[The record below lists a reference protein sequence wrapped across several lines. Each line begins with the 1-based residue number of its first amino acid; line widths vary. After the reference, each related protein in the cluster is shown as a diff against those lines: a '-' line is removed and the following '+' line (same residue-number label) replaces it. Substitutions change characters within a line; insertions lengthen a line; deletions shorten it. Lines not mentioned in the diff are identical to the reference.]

1 MLTLSIECW
10 VSGVAGSAPRP
21 SHAVFRRAMCTRRT
35 RRASSSK
42 ITARA
47 RCASRTL
54 EASGAVAKLVRPAG
68 RGAWRSSLDGGACRG
83 VHRTFPAATLRPPT
97 GTFSGKNSP
106 CAPRG
111 NAIGVC
117 RPALDAKRRAGILAP
132 CGCKS
137 NVQPRR
143 GPARAS
149 PRRVARAAPR
159 ILPSRRPVRARAA
172 KEIPGF
178 GRPCGV
184 READRGRPRRRP
196 GYTSKP
202 LPDSPLER
210 PTDELPALRLDLRSP
225 R

>member
-1 MLTLSIECW
+1 M
-10 VSGVAGSAPRP
+10 R
-21 SHAVFRRAMCTRRT
+21 TRRT

-42 ITARA
+42 VTARA

-68 RGAWRSSLDGGACRG
+68 RGAWRSSLDSGARRS
-83 VHRTFPAATLRPPT
+83 VHRTFPAATLRLPT
-97 GTFSGKNSP
+97 GAFSGKNSP

-117 RPALDAKRRAGILAP
+117 RSALDAKRRAGILAP

-137 NVQPRR
+137 NGRLSR
-143 GPARAS
+143 GPE
-149 PRRVARAAPR
+149 RAAPR
-159 ILPSRRPVRARAA
+159 RAARADPRTERTRPPGRARAA

-178 GRPCGV
+178 GRLWAV
-184 READRGRPRRRP
+184 RVPDRGRPRRRP